1 MLFKFLAFSIFEM
14 VCEGEMQS
22 DFSFMWH
29 TGVSKLVTEK
39 GQSFWAS
46 NGHPTDPSSSIT
58 ESHLV

>member
-1 MLFKFLAFSIFEM
+1 MLLKFLAFSIFEM

-46 NGHPTDPSSSIT
+46 NGHHTDPSSSIT